1 MRIEGLESRASR
13 WGADFGAWLMAEGGA
28 KGVAGLSL
36 SLELYPSG

>member
-1 MRIEGLESRASR
+1 MRIEGPETRAGR

-36 SLELYPSG
+36 SLELNPSG